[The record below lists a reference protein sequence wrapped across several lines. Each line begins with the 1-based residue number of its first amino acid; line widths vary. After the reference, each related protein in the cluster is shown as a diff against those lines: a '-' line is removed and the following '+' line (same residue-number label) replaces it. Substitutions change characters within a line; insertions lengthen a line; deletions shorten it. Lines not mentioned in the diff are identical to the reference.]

1 MQFFITGIGT
11 EIGKTLVS
19 AIVTEYLQADYW
31 KPVQSGDLHWTDTM
45 KVQSLI
51 SNTKSV
57 FHTER
62 HRLNAP
68 LSPHASAAL
77 DGVQIKLSDFT
88 LPQTSNHLVVEG
100 AGGLMVPLN
109 EHDVLLDLIQQL
121 QIPVILVSRNYLG
134 SINHTLLSFEA
145 LKQRNIPIAGIVFN
159 GEPNPV
165 SESFIENYTQ
175 LPVLFR
181 VGNLDDITPESIRD
195 VVKQLPIEF
204 PVR

>member
-57 FHTER
+57 FHPER

-77 DGVQIKLSDFT
+77 DGVQIKLSDFI

-145 LKQRNIPIAGIVFN
+145 LKHRNIPIAGIVFN
-159 GEPNPV
+159 GEPNPA

-181 VGNLDDITPESIRD
+181 VGNLEEITPESIRD
-195 VVKQLPIEF
+195 VVKQLPIDF

>member
-11 EIGKTLVS
+11 EIGKTVVS

-57 FHTER
+57 FHPER

-88 LPQTSNHLVVEG
+88 LPHTSNHLVVEG

-134 SINHTLLSFEA
+134 SINHTLLSFDA

-159 GEPNPV
+159 GEPNPA

-195 VVKQLPIEF
+195 VVKQLPIDF

>member
-57 FHTER
+57 FHPER

-159 GEPNPV
+159 GEPNPA

-195 VVKQLPIEF
+195 VVKQLPIDF